1 MTGYDTRRL
10 GGHGMNRWRV
20 VVGGVSMNL
29 ALGSLY
35 AWSVFVLPLEQEFG
49 WTRSQTSW
57 VYTIAVVVFA
67 STFVLAGRIQDQR
80 GPRPCALAGAIL
92 VSLGFFAA
100 SFTTSLWFLYAAFG
114 LVVGAGNGFGYAT
127 PMPVASKWF
136 PDRRGLVV
144 GLMVGGYGAGSA
156 IFGPVATS
164 LIGSV
169 GWRPTFRL
177 LGVVFLVMGLLGAWL
192 LENPPPGYAPRGWT
206 PPAGAALRRDYSTRE
221 MLRTPQ
227 FYGLWIAYALGATAG
242 QMTISQLVPFA
253 RSAGLG
259 AAVATLALPV
269 TAAGNAGGR
278 ILSGWLSDALGRVTT
293 LRLMVLISAV
303 AMPALFVWRTEAA
316 LFFVL
321 VACVYWC
328 YGTQLSVFASA
339 TADLYGTRN
348 LGLNYGVLFTAWGAA
363 GVFGPMI
370 GGRVFDSFGDYRYA
384 FYAASALAV
393 VAFGS
398 LAMVRPLRDI
408 RSGDPERVALR
419 TRRM

>member
-1 MTGYDTRRL
+1 
-10 GGHGMNRWRV
+10 MNRWRV
-20 VVGGVSMNL
+20 VMGGVSMNL

-35 AWSVFVLPLEQEFG
+35 AWSVFVLPLEKEFG

-67 STFVLAGRIQDQR
+67 ATFVLAGRIQDQR
-80 GPRPCALAGAIL
+80 GPRPCAITGALL
-92 VSLGFFAA
+92 VSAGFFAA
-100 SFTTSLWFLYAAFG
+100 SFTTSLWFLYVAFG

-127 PMPVASKWF
+127 PTPVASKWF
-136 PDRRGLVV
+136 PDRRGLVI

-156 IFGPVATS
+156 VIGPIATS
-164 LIGSV
+164 LIASA
-169 GWRPTFRL
+169 GWRPTFRI
-177 LGVVFLVMGLLGAWL
+177 LGLVFLLMGLLGAWL
-192 LENPPPGYAPRGWT
+192 LENPPHGYRPAGWT
-206 PPAGAALRRDYSTRE
+206 PAARAVERHEYSTGE
-221 MLRTPQ
+221 VLCTPQ
-227 FYGLWIAYALGATAG
+227 FYALWLAYALGTTAG

-293 LRLMVLISAV
+293 LRVMVLVSAA
-303 AMPALFVWRTEAA
+303 AMPALFAWRTQTV

-339 TADLYGTRN
+339 TADLYGTRH

-363 GVFGPMI
+363 GIFGPMI

-393 VAFGS
+393 IAFAS
-398 LAMVRPLRDI
+398 LAMVRPL
-408 RSGDPERVALR
+408 GDPERVALR
-419 TRRM
+419 T